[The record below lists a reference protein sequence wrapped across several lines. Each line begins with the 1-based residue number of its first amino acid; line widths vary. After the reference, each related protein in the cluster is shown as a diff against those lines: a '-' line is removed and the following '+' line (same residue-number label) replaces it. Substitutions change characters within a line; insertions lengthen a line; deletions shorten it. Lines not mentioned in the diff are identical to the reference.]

1 MAVFRGVLFARLFC
15 VVTFRHVGVMAGL
28 FVIAVFMVLRGDLVM
43 FRGVLVMLRGLAMVL
58 RCLSRH
64 RVLLRGSYERLRVS
78 LVSCAESTS
87 RL

>member
-1 MAVFRGVLFARLFC
+1 
-15 VVTFRHVGVMAGL
+15 
-28 FVIAVFMVLRGDLVM
+28 MVLRG
-43 FRGVLVMLRGLAMVL
+43 GLVMLRGVLVVLRSLAMVL